1 VTHRSVRAD
10 ADGRLQFHEVK
21 SRAIEFCLKL
31 ERTGRLSRD
40 DQFEGLLVSIAGD
53 IRQKHHLRKMQR
65 QNAVAMERAYDD
77 MRKKHADHEEQI
89 KSYHQFIDSSMASLQ
104 KG

>member
-1 VTHRSVRAD
+1 M
-10 ADGRLQFHEVK
+10 
-21 SRAIEFCLKL
+21 KL
-31 ERTGRLSRD
+31 ERYGKLTRND
-40 DQFEGLLVSIAGD
+40 AFQGLLVSIASD

-65 QNAVAMERAYDD
+65 QNAVAMEQAHGD
-77 MRKKHADHEEQI
+77 MKRKHDKFEEQI

>member
-1 VTHRSVRAD
+1 MLMLIS
-10 ADGRLQFHEVK
+10 LPFHEVK
-21 SRAIEFCLKL
+21 SRAIEFCMKL
-31 ERTGRLSRD
+31 ERVGKLSRGD
-40 DQFEGLLVSIAGD
+40 NFQDLLISIAGD

-65 QNAVAMERAYDD
+65 QAAVAMEQAHDD
-77 MRKKHADHEEQI
+77 MARKHRDFEEQI

>member
-1 VTHRSVRAD
+1 MLIIN
-10 ADGRLQFHEVK
+10 RLPFHEVK
-21 SRAIEFCLKL
+21 SRAIEFCMKL
-31 ERTGRLSRD
+31 ERTGRLTRD
-40 DQFEGLLVSIAGD
+40 DSFEGLLVSIASD

-65 QNAVAMERAYDD
+65 QNAIAMERAHDD
-77 MRKKHADHEEQI
+77 MVKKHKGFEEQI

>member
-1 VTHRSVRAD
+1 M
-10 ADGRLQFHEVK
+10 
-21 SRAIEFCLKL
+21 KL
-31 ERTGRLSRD
+31 ERAQRLSRD
-40 DQFEGLLVSIAGD
+40 DQFEGLLVSIASD

-65 QNAVAMERAYDD
+65 QNAVAMERAHDD
-77 MRKKHADHEEQI
+77 MRRKHTGYEEQI

>member
-1 VTHRSVRAD
+1 MA
-10 ADGRLQFHEVK
+10 F
-21 SRAIEFCLKL
+21 
-31 ERTGRLSRD
+31 
-40 DQFEGLLVSIAGD
+40 D

-65 QNAVAMERAYDD
+65 QTAVALERAHED
-77 MRKKHADHEEQI
+77 MARKHDGFEEQI